1 MTTAG
6 WAELAILIAAI
17 AVTTPL
23 LGAYMARVYD
33 PTLGRPL
40 GDRVFSAVER

>member
-1 MTTAG
+1 MTAAG

-23 LGAYMARVYD
+23 LGAY
-33 PTLGRPL
+33 
-40 GDRVFSAVER
+40 